1 MTKNILVFRTD
12 RIGDLLITCPSI
24 KTIKQNFPESELSII
39 TSERNYTYAKTFD
52 FIDNVYLFPKKNILE
67 KIKLFVKLS
76 RKNFDKIVIFDGKD
90 RSIIFSCFLKS
101 HRKVS
106 KIGNKKQAFFCKLF
120 KIKFSYDIFG
130 NDLNDLHQDLL
141 RFIDI
146 NNKIENFDYLMKKN
160 DNNFSSKIP
169 FQDFI
174 QIHLDEKWFNTTY
187 IKEYTDINPSFEEFT
202 NFLKSIS
209 EKNNILITTGLKTNN
224 LIERLEL
231 NSVNKLSK
239 NIFLNNIKENIILV
253 KNPSFLDLESLLRKT
268 KVLISCHGALT
279 HAAASFNIKIIDI
292 VEESKDELVKRY
304 SLYIKDYYKIYREKF
319 SVIKNKINNII

>member
-1 MTKNILVFRTD
+1 
-12 RIGDLLITCPSI
+12 
-24 KTIKQNFPESELSII
+24 
-39 TSERNYTYAKTFD
+39 
-52 FIDNVYLFPKKNILE
+52 
-67 KIKLFVKLS
+67 
-76 RKNFDKIVIFDGKD
+76 
-90 RSIIFSCFLKS
+90 
-101 HRKVS
+101 
-106 KIGNKKQAFFCKLF
+106 
-120 KIKFSYDIFG
+120 
-130 NDLNDLHQDLL
+130 
-141 RFIDI
+141 
-146 NNKIENFDYLMKKN
+146 MKKN

-304 SLYIKDYYKIYREKF
+304 SLYIKNYYKIYREKF
-319 SVIKNKINNII
+319 SAIKNKINNFI